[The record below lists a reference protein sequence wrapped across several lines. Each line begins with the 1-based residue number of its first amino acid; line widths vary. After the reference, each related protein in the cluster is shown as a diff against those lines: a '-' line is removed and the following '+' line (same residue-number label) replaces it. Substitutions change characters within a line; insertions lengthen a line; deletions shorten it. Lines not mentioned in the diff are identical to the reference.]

1 MNNAAFW
8 KIIDES
14 LEEAEGDLDE
24 QMEFLGEALEELDP
38 EEIVEFDR
46 IFLEY
51 WVKAYTW
58 DLWAAAYILG
68 KGCSDDEFVDF
79 LGWLICRGEKVY
91 ELALKN
97 ADSLVNQLDA
107 DAGEDALIEG
117 FQGVATLAWE
127 HRTGKSLDDF
137 PEHQVE
143 LPKEPKGTPWS
154 ESGDDLKTR
163 FPKLYRKF
171 F

>member
-1 MNNAAFW
+1 MNNVTFW
-8 KIIDES
+8 KIIHES

-24 QMEFLGEALEELDP
+24 QMEFLGEALEELEP
-38 EEIVEFDR
+38 AEIVDFDR
-46 IFLEY
+46 IFLEC

-91 ELALKN
+91 EMALKN
-97 ADSLVNQLDA
+97 PDSLANQINA
-107 DAGEDALIEG
+107 EEGEDALHEG
-117 FQGVATLAWE
+117 FQGIATLAWE
-127 HRTGKSLDDF
+127 HRTGKEMDDF
-137 PEHQVE
+137 PEHKIE
-143 LPKEPKGTPWS
+143 LPTEPKGTPWS
-154 ESGDDLKTR
+154 ESGDDLKNR